1 MPRAKT
7 TILKPSSA
15 RVVGAAPSDPARS
28 PKASGRKPGKRVKTP
43 LGETD
48 MVTEVL
54 EKLTARIVDGVY
66 EVGARLPAEGE
77 LARQFAVSRTVLRE
91 AMRSL
96 RTRGLVEMSQG
107 KMARVKPAD
116 PAPTVE
122 SLGLLLR
129 RNRASLLHL
138 AEVRHPLESEIAAL
152 AARRANQEH
161 LRQLEQTI
169 HDLAV
174 AKELD
179 ARIEA
184 DILFHHI
191 LAQATGNPVFIL
203 LLETLVGFMHQSRR
217 KTLTYSGVDVA
228 LAGHRAILAA
238 VRAGNPETA
247 RKAMN
252 QHLMA
257 AKRDLSNAP

>member
-1 MPRAKT
+1 
-7 TILKPSSA
+7 
-15 RVVGAAPSDPARS
+15 
-28 PKASGRKPGKRVKTP
+28 
-43 LGETD
+43 

-54 EKLTARIVDGVY
+54 EKLIERIVDGVY
-66 EVGARLPAEGE
+66 EVGEKLPAEGE

-96 RTRGLVEMSQG
+96 RARGLVEMSQG

-116 PAPTVE
+116 PASTVE
-122 SLGLLLR
+122 SLSLLLR

-138 AEVRHPLESEIAAL
+138 AEARHPLEGEIAAL

-161 LRQLEQTI
+161 LRQLELAV

-174 AKELD
+174 VKELD

-184 DILFHHI
+184 DLRFHHV

-203 LLETLVGFMHQSRR
+203 LLETLAGFMYQSRR
-217 KTLTYSGVDVA
+217 KTLAYSGVDVA
-228 LAGHRAILAA
+228 LAAHRAILAA
-238 VRAGNPETA
+238 VRAGNPEMA

-252 QHLMA
+252 QHLTA
-257 AKRDLSNAP
+257 AKRDLSSAP